1 MPQMA
6 PLWWS
11 ILFLTF
17 LTSFLMM
24 CIIMHFQNTQE
35 PIKSDNKMIKVNLM
49 NWKW

>member
-11 ILFLTF
+11 MLFLTF
-17 LTSFLMM
+17 LTSFIMM

-35 PIKSDNKMIKVNLM
+35 PIKIMSKSMLTKTM
-49 NWKW
+49 HWKW

>member
-17 LTSFLMM
+17 LVSFMMM
-24 CIIMHFQNTQE
+24 CIIMHFQNTEKAGGNMFKSQE
-35 PIKSDNKMIKVNLM
+35 TETM

>member
-11 ILFLTF
+11 ALFLTF
-17 LTSFLMM
+17 LMSFMMM

-35 PIKSDNKMIKVNLM
+35 PLKMDSKTIKVSMM

>member
-17 LTSFLMM
+17 FVSFLMM

-35 PIKSDNKMIKVNLM
+35 SAKTLKETPEIKMM